1 LGSTLLALLLDVLPL
16 PTFFPFD
23 EVEPLLHREDSGGL
37 GEGVEKSFLFIGV
50 DTSSFLTIVDNLELD
65 LVKAI

>member
-16 PTFFPFD
+16 PTFFPLD

-50 DTSSFLTIVDNLELD
+50 EHLHF
-65 LVKAI
+65 